1 MSPILHT
8 APRDEAMLRLKLGSA
23 ILSLVMG
30 ATFIL
35 SLASRF

>member
-1 MSPILHT
+1 MSLTHHT
-8 APRDEAMLRLKLGSA
+8 ASRSEALLRLKLGSA

-35 SLASRF
+35 SLAPRL